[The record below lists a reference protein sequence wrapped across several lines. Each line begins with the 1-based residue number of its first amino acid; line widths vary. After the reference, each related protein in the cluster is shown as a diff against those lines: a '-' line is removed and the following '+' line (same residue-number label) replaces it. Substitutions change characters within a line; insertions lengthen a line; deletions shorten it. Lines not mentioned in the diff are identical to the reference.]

1 MLTHIKGAL
10 KDYYHTGTPVPSLPA
25 FARMMTQECRAAD
38 SPRRILE
45 VGPGVGPM
53 TEQIVKTISD
63 GDVFDIVE
71 INEEFARTL
80 EKKYLEPARRRVPGA
95 VIRMH
100 CGAIQTVPL
109 EGAYD
114 YIVSSLPLNN
124 FETAV
129 IREILARM
137 KSLLAPG
144 GRLNF
149 FEYAG
154 IRRLAR
160 PFKSSKDRRRLG
172 EIAVLLKEFDR
183 ENHVTKQVCLFN
195 LPPALKRSLQA
206 ATVGGTR

>member
-10 KDYYHTGTPVPSLPA
+10 KDYYHTGTPVPSLPP
-25 FARMMTQECRAAD
+25 FARKMTEECRAAG

-53 TEQIVKTISD
+53 TEQIVQNLRD

-71 INEEFARTL
+71 INEDFARSL
-80 EKKYLEPARRRVPGA
+80 ERKYLEPTRRRVPGA
-95 VIRMH
+95 TIRMH
-100 CGAIQTVPL
+100 CGPIQTVPL
-109 EGAYD
+109 EGDYN

-124 FETAV
+124 FETSI
-129 IREILARM
+129 IRDILARM

-154 IRRLAR
+154 IRRLAS

-172 EIAVLLKEFDR
+172 EIAELLREFDR
-183 ENHVTKQVCLFN
+183 ENKVTKQVYFFN

-206 ATVGGTR
+206 SPA

>member
-1 MLTHIKGAL
+1 LLTHIKGAL

-53 TEQIVKTISD
+53 TEQIVQTLSE

-71 INEEFARTL
+71 INEDFARRL
-80 EKKYLEPARRRVPGA
+80 EKKYLEPSRKRVPGA
-95 VIRMH
+95 TIRMH
-100 CGAIQTVPL
+100 CGPIQTVPL
-109 EGAYD
+109 EGNYN

-124 FETAV
+124 FETAIV
-129 IREILARM
+129 REILARM

-149 FEYAG
+149 FEYAW
-154 IRRLAR
+154 IRPLAR
-160 PFKSSKDRRRLG
+160 PFKSSKDRHRLG
-172 EIAVLLKEFDR
+172 EIAVLLRDFDR
-183 ENHVTKQVCLFN
+183 DNHVTKQVCLFN

-206 ATVGGTR
+206 AGV